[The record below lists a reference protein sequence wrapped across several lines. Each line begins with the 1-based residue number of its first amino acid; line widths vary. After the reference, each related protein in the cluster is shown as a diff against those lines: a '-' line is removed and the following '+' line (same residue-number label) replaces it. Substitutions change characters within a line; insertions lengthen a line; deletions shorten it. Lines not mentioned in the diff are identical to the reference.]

1 MCSGGAPVTVA
12 RRMEVLRA
20 LLLLLATPG
29 APWDLRALRA
39 LSCGLGGGGCEC
51 EYRPRLEELDCDLAR
66 HVFGQHLARD
76 LLVPAVR
83 DFVQQA
89 EPVKP
94 LVLSFHGWSGTGKTF
109 VSTLLLRHLFQ
120 TGSRS
125 PYVHHFSPTLHFPH
139 AERVQQYK
147 EDLRS
152 WIQGNLS
159 ACGRSVFLFDE
170 MDKMPPGLI
179 DVIAPFLGPSW
190 VVYGTNYRKA
200 IFLFISNAGGE
211 QINRVALDFWDAH
224 KDREEIELKDL
235 EAAISKAVL
244 NNPRCGFWKSQIFHE
259 KLVDVIVPFLPLR
272 PSHVR
277 QCARS
282 ELALQGCRQEEV
294 IESVL
299 ASISFF
305 PEEDRVFSSTG
316 CKTVASRI
324 NFFL

>member
-1 MCSGGAPVTVA
+1 
-12 RRMEVLRA
+12 
-20 LLLLLATPG
+20 
-29 APWDLRALRA
+29 
-39 LSCGLGGGGCEC
+39 
-51 EYRPRLEELDCDLAR
+51 
-66 HVFGQHLARD
+66 
-76 LLVPAVR
+76 
-83 DFVQQA
+83 
-89 EPVKP
+89 
-94 LVLSFHGWSGTGKTF
+94 
-109 VSTLLLRHLFQ
+109 
-120 TGSRS
+120 
-125 PYVHHFSPTLHFPH
+125 
-139 AERVQQYK
+139 
-147 EDLRS
+147 
-152 WIQGNLS
+152 
-159 ACGRSVFLFDE
+159 